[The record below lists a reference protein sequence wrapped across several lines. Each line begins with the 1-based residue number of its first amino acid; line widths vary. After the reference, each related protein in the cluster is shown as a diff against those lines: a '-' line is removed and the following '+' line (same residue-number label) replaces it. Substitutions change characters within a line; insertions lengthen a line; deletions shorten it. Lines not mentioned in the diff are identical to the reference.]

1 MPEPWD
7 TRKGKQL
14 IGKRTSPRERSVL
27 QSSKLK
33 GVGTS
38 DMEMQGL
45 EFAQLVFCLA
55 LVQYFLTMT
64 FWNGNIYSVM
74 LEVCD
79 RFLDFDFIRAYS

>member
-1 MPEPWD
+1 
-7 TRKGKQL
+7 
-14 IGKRTSPRERSVL
+14 
-27 QSSKLK
+27 
-33 GVGTS
+33 
-38 DMEMQGL
+38 MEMPGL
-45 EFAQLVFCLA
+45 EFAQMVFCLA